1 MSKIQESFVKLLSS
15 KKRIIGIDKN
25 TIQRWKRGAS
35 SPTIETM
42 ERMCDLN
49 GLQPPFFHDGS
60 IEQLMQFNA
69 IALAKLGLKGQLIF
83 ERLEI

>member
-15 KKRIIGIDKN
+15 KKRIIGTDKN

-35 SPTIETM
+35 SPSIETM
-42 ERMCDLN
+42 EKICILN
-49 GLQPPFFHDGS
+49 VLQPPFFHDGS
-60 IEQLMQFNA
+60 IEQLMQFNS

-83 ERLEI
+83 EKLEI